1 MPNRHLGGLAEMTD
15 TLASGADG
23 AGIRV
28 GRDLLPGG
36 RTVRLLAGLLF
47 VASVADDLLMASAGP
62 LSWRTVGLV
71 VFAFALAAG
80 GYTALVALLGDRVLA
95 RIDPWLGAIVLY
107 GPLAAILTL
116 PFVPGWAAVGASLYI
131 GVSLLVEAVIGYGG
145 CEIAGIPSLLLRR
158 RYTVYCLFNGT
169 DVTERA
175 LRGRSRWVAALLG
188 LLTFVVTIGLYGW
201 VAFTISHRVVL
212 LSSWVVYLMFL
223 IGGFA
228 VSRAVGPGAWW
239 RATPRS

>member
-1 MPNRHLGGLAEMTD
+1 MTD

-145 CEIAGIPSLLLRR
+145 CEIAGIPALVLRR
-158 RYTVYCLFNGT
+158 RYTVYCLFNST
-169 DVTERA
+169 DVAERA

-228 VSRAVGPGAWW
+228 VSRAVGPGASS
-239 RATPRS
+239 RAMPRS